1 MDGVKQGLML
11 LGAVLIAISLAML
24 LYLANTIYTVLND
37 PAQVKF
43 VQFLQEKITTTD
55 GAFSVT
61 ASDGRKVDVQLAEP
75 LRYIIFLFFGL
86 MGLSIISRIFSGIMG
101 TGLMLVK
108 AGKEIP
114 RQPASSASSDML
126 TPPSM

>member
-1 MDGVKQGLML
+1 MDGVKQGLMV

-24 LYLANTIYTVLND
+24 LYLANTIYMILND

-43 VQFLQEKITTTD
+43 VQFLQEKITATD

-61 ASDGRKVDVQLAEP
+61 TSDGKKADIHLAEP

-108 AGKEIP
+108 AGKDLP
-114 RQPASSASSDML
+114 SKPAPPSDMPA
-126 TPPSM
+126 PPPAM

>member
-1 MDGVKQGLML
+1 ML

-24 LYLANTIYTVLND
+24 LYLSNTIYMVFND

-55 GAFSVT
+55 GAFTGEV
-61 ASDGRKVDVQLAEP
+61 DGKKVDIHLSEP
-75 LRYIIFLFFGL
+75 LRYIIFLYLGLAGFG
-86 MGLSIISRIFSGIMG
+86 IISRIFSGIMG

-108 AGKEIP
+108 AGK
-114 RQPASSASSDML
+114 
-126 TPPSM
+126 

>member
-1 MDGVKQGLML
+1 MDGARQGLML

-24 LYLANTIYTVLND
+24 LYLANTIYMVLND

-43 VQFLQEKITTTD
+43 VQFLQEKITATD

-61 ASDGRKVDVQLAEP
+61 ASDGKKVDVNLAEP

-86 MGLSIISRIFSGIMG
+86 LGLSIISRIFSGIMG
-101 TGLMLVK
+101 AGVMLVK
-108 AGKEIP
+108 AGKDLPGIKAV
-114 RQPASSASSDML
+114 ASPSDMP
-126 TPPSM
+126 PPSM